1 MKTYCLAFTDKGME
15 LGEKLSEEFGAH
27 ADRCNQPVSLKDW
40 TKKAFGEADN
50 IIFIGACGIA
60 VRAIAPYIVSKVTD
74 PAVIVI
80 DECGDYVIS
89 LLSGHLGGANDLSRR
104 IASFIGAVPV
114 ITTATDRNDVF
125 AVDEWSKRQSAI
137 VLEPHKIKLVSSK
150 ILGGGEISVKT
161 GFDMDGMPPEHV
173 MSVAFDEEAGEEHDI
188 EFGVLET
195 ETAPLHI
202 VPQIVHLG
210 IGCRKDTPEVAIETA
225 FAAFKRETGLIER
238 SVVRCASIDIKAAE
252 PGLREFCEFHGWR
265 FDTFTA
271 EELSRAEGDFDSS
284 EFVKKTTGVDN
295 VCERAAV
302 TSSQGKLILK
312 KFAHEG
318 VTFAAAAAPYH
329 PDWRWKDE

>member
-173 MSVAFDEEAGEEHDI
+173 VPVAFDEEAGEEHDI

-202 VPQIVHLG
+202 VPQIMHLG

-225 FAAFKRETGLIER
+225 FAAFKRETGLIEK

-302 TSSQGKLILK
+302 ISSQGKLILK

>member
-15 LGEKLSEEFGAH
+15 LGERLSEEFGAH
-27 ADRCNQPVSLKDW
+27 ADRCNQPTSLRDW
-40 TKKAFGEADN
+40 TEKAFAEADN
-50 IIFIGACGIA
+50 VIFIGACGIA
-60 VRAIAPYIVSKVTD
+60 VRAIAPYVVSKVTD

-125 AVDEWSKRQSAI
+125 AVDEWSKRQNAI

-150 ILGGGEISVKT
+150 ILGGDEITVKT
-161 GFDMDGMPPEHV
+161 GFDMEGAPPEHV
-173 MSVAFDEEAGEEHDI
+173 TVAQYSESTDREHDI

-195 ETAPLHI
+195 EVSPLHI

-210 IGCRKDTPEVAIETA
+210 IGCRKGMPEIAVETA
-225 FAAFKRETGLIER
+225 FAAFKRETGLLER

-302 TSSQGKLILK
+302 ISSGGALILK

>member
-1 MKTYCLAFTDKGME
+1 MKTCCLAFTDKGME
-15 LGEKLSEEFGAH
+15 LGERLTEEFGAY
-27 ADRCNQPVSLKDW
+27 ADRCNEPMKLGEW
-40 TKKAFGEADN
+40 TKKAFEEADN

-89 LLSGHLGGANDLSRR
+89 LLSGHLGGANDLARR

-125 AVDEWSKRQSAI
+125 AVDEWSKRQNAI
-137 VLEPHKIKLVSSK
+137 VLDPHKIKLVSSK
-150 ILGGGEISVKT
+150 ILAGDEVTVKS
-161 GFDMDGMPPEHV
+161 GFDLEGDLPDHIRLASCGE
-173 MSVAFDEEAGEEHDI
+173 STDEEHDI

-210 IGCRKDTPEVAIETA
+210 VGCRKDTPEAAIETA

-238 SVVRCASIDIKAAE
+238 SVVKCASIDIKAAE

-271 EELSRAEGDFDSS
+271 EELGRAEGDFDSS

-302 TSSQGKLILK
+302 TSSGGKLLLK